1 MILLK
6 LDASIYYILFIQ
18 ILYYPPTIGIYETMK
33 IKTVLDLKLMETYKK
48 YIIRIVTYI
57 KIRYPKIN

>member
-6 LDASIYYILFIQ
+6 FDACIYYILFIQ
-18 ILYYPPTIGIYETMK
+18 ILYYHPTIGIYETMK

-48 YIIRIVTYI
+48 PIIRI
-57 KIRYPKIN
+57 